1 MTFANINPKDFPGQ
15 DVYAV
20 VGNPIEHSK
29 SPLIQA
35 EFARQTGDESFVYGR
50 ILAPLDQFQKTVND
64 FFAAG
69 GKGLNVT
76 VPFKLD
82 AYEMASSKS
91 EAASIAQAANVL
103 YLKDGQ
109 LCCDNTDGIGL
120 CNDLNRLLHK
130 SARQLQGVRVLL
142 LGAGGAAQGV
152 IHPLLQAQVGKISI
166 WNRTHEKV
174 QQIQAIF
181 PDVVPLTSDEL
192 LTQAP
197 FDLIIN
203 ATASGL
209 SNASPISLEALKEIV
224 SPQTLVYDMVYGQ
237 QTPFMTDA
245 LSLGLQAFDGLGML
259 VEQAAQSYR
268 IWRGVKHSLDIERT
282 LQLVREAS

>member
-1 MTFANINPKDFPGQ
+1 MTFANIHPKDFPNQ

-20 VGNPIEHSK
+20 IGNPIEHSK

-35 EFARQTGDESFVYGR
+35 EFARQTGDKSFVYGR
-50 ILAPLDQFQKTVND
+50 ILAPLDQFQRTVED
-64 FFAAG
+64 FFANR

-76 VPFKLD
+76 VPFKLE
-82 AYEMASSKS
+82 AFQMATHKS
-91 EAASIAQAANVL
+91 EAAVIAQAANVL

-109 LCCDNTDGIGL
+109 LCCDNTDGVGL
-120 CNDLNRLLHK
+120 CNDLNRLLQKLGKH
-130 SARQLQGVRVLL
+130 LQGARVLL

-152 IHPLLQAQVGKISI
+152 IHPLLQARVEQIFI
-166 WNRTHEKV
+166 WNRTHAKA
-174 QQIQAIF
+174 QQLHAIF
-181 PDVVPLTSDEL
+181 PDVEPLTSDEL

-209 SNASPISLEALKEIV
+209 SNISPISSNTLRAIV
-224 SPQTLVYDMVYGQ
+224 SQKTIVYDMVYGQ
-237 QTPFMTDA
+237 QTPFMKDA
-245 LSLGLQAFDGLGML
+245 QSLGLQAFDGLGML

-268 IWRGVKHSLDIERT
+268 IWRGVNHTLNIEQT
-282 LQLVREAS
+282 LQLVRSA

>member
-1 MTFANINPKDFPGQ
+1 MTFANIHPKDFPDQ

-20 VGNPIEHSK
+20 IGNPIEHSK

-35 EFARQTGDESFVYGR
+35 EFARQTCDKSFVYGR
-50 ILAPLDQFQKTVND
+50 ILAPLDQFQRTVED
-64 FFAAG
+64 FFADG

-76 VPFKLD
+76 VPFKLE
-82 AYEMASSKS
+82 AYQMATHKS
-91 EAASIAQAANVL
+91 EAAVIAQAANVL

-109 LCCDNTDGIGL
+109 LCCDNTDGVGL
-120 CNDLNRLLHK
+120 CNDLNRLLQKLGKH
-130 SARQLQGVRVLL
+130 LQGARVLL

-152 IHPLLQAQVGKISI
+152 IHPLLQAQVEQIFI
-166 WNRTHEKV
+166 WNRTHAKA
-174 QQIQAIF
+174 QQLHAIF
-181 PDVVPLTSDEL
+181 PDVDPLTSDEL

-209 SNASPISLEALKEIV
+209 SNISPISSNTLRAIV
-224 SPQTLVYDMVYGQ
+224 SQKTIVYDMVYGQ
-237 QTPFMTDA
+237 QTPFMKDA
-245 LSLGLQAFDGLGML
+245 QSLGLQAFDGLGML

-268 IWRGVKHSLDIERT
+268 IWRGVNHTLNIEQT
-282 LQLVREAS
+282 LQLVRSA